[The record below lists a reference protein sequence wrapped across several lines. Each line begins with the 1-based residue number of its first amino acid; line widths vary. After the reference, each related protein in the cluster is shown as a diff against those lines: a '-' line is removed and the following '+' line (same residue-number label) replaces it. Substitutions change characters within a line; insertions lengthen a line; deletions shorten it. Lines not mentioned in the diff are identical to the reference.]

1 MRIES
6 SCRPVA
12 SLLLSSL
19 LMGPLVLALQAEA
32 TLPPQP
38 GRKTE
43 LRVTLKFVPTDT
55 EEVLEKRGVV
65 PTGGPPFE
73 IVPVVDGRADV
84 RSQIGENRES
94 SPVVPV
100 RTADDVA
107 AWVTKTL
114 TDTFRGWGTNS
125 AAGAPLVL
133 GTEIV
138 KLFVTEEHTYVAEV
152 TLKFTLR
159 SREGGEIW
167 AGTVGG
173 VATRFGRSL
182 KADNY
187 NEVLSDALFDCYS
200 KLWTDPGF
208 RRAWSGKTDGGGT
221 VAAGTQRTAQIL
233 EPPVALKKLL
243 ELKQA
248 GFEDE
253 TLVGWIRKVE
263 FTRPLTPDDL
273 LEWKEAGVSQAVIR
287 AAME

>member
-1 MRIES
+1 MKNR
-6 SCRPVA
+6 RPARTIASTFLPFLVA
-12 SLLLSSL
+12 
-19 LMGPLVLALQAEA
+19 GTLAVALAGEA

-43 LRVTLKFVPTDT
+43 LRVALKFVPTDA

-65 PTGGPPFE
+65 PAGGPPFE
-73 IVPVVDGRADV
+73 IAPAVDGRADA
-84 RSQIGENRES
+84 RNLIGENRES
-94 SPVVPV
+94 SAVVPV

-114 TDTFRGWGTNS
+114 TETFRGWGTGS
-125 AAGAPLVL
+125 TVGAPLVL
-133 GTEIV
+133 ETEIV
-138 KLFVTEEHTYVAEV
+138 KLFVVEEHTYVAE
-152 TLKFTLR
+152 TTMKFTLR
-159 SREGGEIW
+159 RREGGEIW

-187 NEVLSDALFDCYS
+187 NEVLSDALFSCYS

-208 RRAWSGKTDGGGT
+208 RQAWSGKADGA
-221 VAAGTQRTAQIL
+221 AAGPAGAQRAAQTL
-233 EPPVALKKLL
+233 DPPVALKKLL
-243 ELKQA
+243 ELEEA

-253 TLVGWIRKVE
+253 TLVSWIRKVE
-263 FTRPLTPDDL
+263 FTRPLTPEDM
-273 LEWKEAGVSQAVIR
+273 LEWKEAGVSEAVIR